1 MNNILIFFFSDYN
14 IIADMLA
21 QPSNLYSGYQQGPI
35 VEASPLL
42 YQHHSISRSDNL
54 NVQPLHQPQPQQ
66 QQHHQQQ
73 RQYQQQYQQQPA
85 AQYRSDDNPAPAAQ
99 TFLSTFFREHN
110 PYIAPLTH
118 TRNYFSTG
126 EPFSTTPRAPRLTG
140 HRNVES
146 IPKASNFDTSILGS
160 GDFGVLRGGT
170 FYQDSDPTFFR
181 SSESSNEYSYFN
193 KNGHG
198 RPQTA
203 AYVQKYTYPEDQF
216 ANFRDFADIN
226 TPNEP
231 AFSHYVVVYTNKNGS
246 ATTVIEQEEQEQSGS
261 HKYEPKNIL
270 DQLRLLDEE
279 KATTTEKSTKS
290 KSKAKLKRTKLTRTH
305 KKHPQPKKRGYGEQE
320 EQVDKY
326 MFGDALED
334 TPRVDIKEPID
345 PLLALS

>member
-1 MNNILIFFFSDYN
+1 
-14 IIADMLA
+14 MLA
-21 QPSNLYSGYQQGPI
+21 QPSNIYSGYKQGPI
-35 VEASPLL
+35 IEASPLL

-54 NVQPLHQPQPQQ
+54 NVQPLHQPQQHHHQQ
-66 QQHHQQQ
+66 QQH
-73 RQYQQQYQQQPA
+73 YQPQQYQQPA

-110 PYIAPLTH
+110 PYIAPH

-140 HRNVES
+140 HRNVEN
-146 IPKASNFDTSILGS
+146 IPKASSFDTSILGS

-198 RPQTA
+198 RPQAA

-231 AFSHYVVVYTNKNGS
+231 AFSHYVVVYTNRNGT
-246 ATTVIEQEEQEQSGS
+246 ATTVVEQEEQQEQ
-261 HKYEPKNIL
+261 KYEPKNIL

-305 KKHPQPKKRGYGEQE
+305 KKHPQPKELRYGEE
-320 EQVDKY
+320 EQEDNY

-334 TPRVDIKEPID
+334 TPRIDITEPID